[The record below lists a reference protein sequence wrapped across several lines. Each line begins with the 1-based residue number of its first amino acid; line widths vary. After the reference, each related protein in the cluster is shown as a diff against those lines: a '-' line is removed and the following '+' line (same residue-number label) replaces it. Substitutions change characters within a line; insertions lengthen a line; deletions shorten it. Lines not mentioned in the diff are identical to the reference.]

1 MDSRNYWQR
10 RKNTSANLLI
20 KRYADKQG
28 GRVCEARKEIVQ
40 RFDYL
45 DWNIQKRILYK
56 FLDSCKTDRV
66 WAYSKLLQF
75 WDNCFEPLVKSLW
88 EQYHE
93 QKCSWVII
101 RHFPEVY
108 LVENLNSLLF
118 EGNYYFICKRLGNNP
133 SFYIDRTK
141 LKPLQYLSVVY
152 SSGRIIEK
160 NEALEALYE
169 LIGNHC
175 STDLPMLKIGLPIPL
190 LRQRGFNPMDIR
202 DVRRAVYYLDEM
214 GYQETVDIFWKWCDN
229 VANRIKTCEEYHD
242 LLSQPVS
249 DDEYILR
256 LSDIA
261 IVNMYIALPL
271 SVMSKI
277 K

>member
-1 MDSRNYWQR
+1 
-10 RKNTSANLLI
+10 
-20 KRYADKQG
+20 
-28 GRVCEARKEIVQ
+28 
-40 RFDYL
+40 
-45 DWNIQKRILYK
+45 
-56 FLDSCKTDRV
+56 
-66 WAYSKLLQF
+66 
-75 WDNCFEPLVKSLW
+75 
-88 EQYHE
+88 
-93 QKCSWVII
+93 
-101 RHFPEVY
+101 
-108 LVENLNSLLF
+108 
-118 EGNYYFICKRLGNNP
+118 
-133 SFYIDRTK
+133 
-141 LKPLQYLSVVY
+141 
-152 SSGRIIEK
+152 
-160 NEALEALYE
+160 
-169 LIGNHC
+169 
-175 STDLPMLKIGLPIPL
+175 
-190 LRQRGFNPMDIR
+190 MDIR